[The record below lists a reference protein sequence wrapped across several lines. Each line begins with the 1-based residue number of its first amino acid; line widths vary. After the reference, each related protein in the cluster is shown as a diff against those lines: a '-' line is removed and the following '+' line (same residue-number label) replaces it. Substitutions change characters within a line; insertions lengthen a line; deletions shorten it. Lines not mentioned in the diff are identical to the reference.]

1 MLHEKKESLSKTA
14 EQLEIKEEMR
24 LTPVFEKVFLFQQ
37 GRTTRNITVDI
48 STCDARSIA
57 IGSLWQS

>member
-37 GRTTRNITVDI
+37 GRTTRNITVVIFDFELNKK
-48 STCDARSIA
+48 SRSSI
-57 IGSLWQS
+57 WQH